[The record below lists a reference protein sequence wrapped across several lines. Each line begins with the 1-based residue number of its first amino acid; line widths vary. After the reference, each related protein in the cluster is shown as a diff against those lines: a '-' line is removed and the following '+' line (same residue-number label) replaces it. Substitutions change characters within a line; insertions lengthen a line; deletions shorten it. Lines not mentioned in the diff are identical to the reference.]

1 MLFEQAAKLPAMPLA
16 KLLLVYLVVQR
27 GRHSNHT
34 FMLFSDMVRVVS
46 EAEEAGV
53 AVATELEVNAA
64 PLFADWAA
72 TALTKTNLTPTSCL
86 NPNNA
91 SGLSKTSVTAVVVPS
106 NTRRHWAK
114 VLSREDSMAAE
125 GLILALA
132 RSTHRTVVVIWAP

>member
-1 MLFEQAAKLPAMPLA
+1 MLFEQAAKLLAMPLA

-34 FMLFSDMVRVVS
+34 FMLFSDMVS

-53 AVATELEVNAA
+53 AVATELEVNAV
-64 PLFADWAA
+64 PLFADRAA
-72 TALTKTNLTPTSCL
+72 TALTKTNLPPTSCL
-86 NPNNA
+86 NPKNT
-91 SGLSKTSVTAVVVPS
+91 SGLSKTSVTAVVVPT
-106 NTRRHWAK
+106 NTRRHWVK